1 MLDKDANIISQIDQ
15 RPWHVFT
22 CHDCAS
28 AYKKSP
34 PNSRILP
41 LVSGCIP
48 KWSLGTSNPNQ
59 KLSFPLDSF
68 FVREMHFAD
77 LFFTDLFFKVRD
89 WILVWFRGVNGVD
102 GGSKKLEIKRDD
114 LPRTWGIWLT
124 NPTPSEKD
132 ASLNHDSAES
142 SRCAMIYMFNHI
154 LKSKAWKEPTR
165 MWKFPLQTCTTTN
178 VHRCE
183 DPNLYSI
190 GANCLFSLGWN
201 PGSPVSIT
209 LADWNIMKI
218 YRKPPFGHPLKP
230 LCLIGW
236 TKTGG
241 MSYRRATLPKLTVQW
256 ATLLSWVHLQPQT
269 WDVHTL
275 NLNKFHFIMFYFIL
289 IHLNSSFRV
298 FPQKND
304 RVSQLHGPSDIFRR
318 PRRFPAV
325 NRSASAS
332 PSCRKS
338 VKPWGSCDSMRIH
351 NVPCDKLR

>member
-124 NPTPSEKD
+124 NPTPSRKRRFFESRQCGEQQVCDDLYVQSHLKKQ
-132 ASLNHDSAES
+132 SLKGANKNVEISTTDMYNHQRSQMWRSES
-142 SRCAMIYMFNHI
+142 VFYWSELFVQSWMKPWIPGFYHSCRLEHHEDLQKATVWSS
-154 LKSKAWKEPTR
+154 LKTIMSDRMNEDWWDVLSPSYITKAYST
-165 MWKFPLQTCTTTN
+165 MGYIAQLGSSST
-178 VHRCE
+178 
-183 DPNLYSI
+183 PNL
-190 GANCLFSLGWN
+190 GC
-201 PGSPVSIT
+201 
-209 LADWNIMKI
+209 
-218 YRKPPFGHPLKP
+218 
-230 LCLIGW
+230 
-236 TKTGG
+236 
-241 MSYRRATLPKLTVQW
+241 SYL
-256 ATLLSWVHLQPQT
+256 
-269 WDVHTL
+269 
-275 NLNKFHFIMFYFIL
+275 
-289 IHLNSSFRV
+289 
-298 FPQKND
+298 
-304 RVSQLHGPSDIFRR
+304 
-318 PRRFPAV
+318 
-325 NRSASAS
+325 
-332 PSCRKS
+332 
-338 VKPWGSCDSMRIH
+338 
-351 NVPCDKLR
+351 